1 MKCSEKI
8 ENIIELLELLS
19 DNAFTKI
26 KIRICQS
33 NNYLMQ
39 GQALLSAIST
49 LKSITFCLNASHI
62 SDAGTLTRKYR
73 DDLIQY
79 LFILETMNL
88 TNGLSEQE
96 LQEYFDKG
104 YDGILQGVEEFYK
117 IHKSGERKSE
127 RDKAIDAWYDNSLKE
142 SKKKDYRREYFDAS
156 KYIYYLKKNK
166 QINTLFENYIN
177 KRWLECNRKLNNYV
191 HTNGSDYIQKNLPQ
205 YIGDKIEEYANEII
219 DLIIDIT
226 SMFLCIYILIEP
238 SCIQS
243 SDFSDYMDVGM
254 QPPKDCQY
262 WVAGIALSFIND
274 YVDNIE
280 KGLKEY
286 LKNENKYGMNII

>member
-1 MKCSEKI
+1 MECLDKI
-8 ENIIELLELLS
+8 EETIELLDLLF
-19 DNAFTKI
+19 DNASTKA
-26 KIRICQS
+26 KVRICTS
-33 NNYLMQ
+33 NDYLMY
-39 GQALLSAIST
+39 GQPLLSAIST
-49 LKSITFCLNASHI
+49 LQSIAFCLNASHI
-62 SDAGTLTRKYR
+62 SDAETLTRKYR

-104 YDGILQGVEEFYK
+104 YDGILQGIETLYK
-117 IHKSGERKSE
+117 IYKNGKRKSE

-142 SKKKDYRREYFDAS
+142 SKEKNYRREFFDAS
-156 KYIYYLKKNK
+156 KYIHYLKKNK

-177 KRWLECNRKLNNYV
+177 KCWCDCNRKLNNYV
-191 HTNGSDYIQKNLPQ
+191 HTNGIDYIQRNLPQ
-205 YIGDKIEEYANEII
+205 FIGNRIEQYANGIV

-226 SMFLCIYILIEP
+226 SMILCIYILIDP

-243 SDFSDYMDVGM
+243 SDFLDFMDAGM

-262 WVAGIALSFIND
+262 WVAGIAQSFINN
-274 YVDNIE
+274 YVDKIE
-280 KGLKEY
+280 KGLKEF

>member
-1 MKCSEKI
+1 MECLDKI
-8 ENIIELLELLS
+8 EETIELLDLLF
-19 DNAFTKI
+19 DNTFTKT
-26 KIRICQS
+26 KVRICTS
-33 NNYLMQ
+33 HDYLMY
-39 GQALLSAIST
+39 GQPLLSAIST
-49 LKSITFCLNASHI
+49 LQSIAFCLNASHI

-96 LQEYFDKG
+96 LQGYFDKG
-104 YDGILQGVEEFYK
+104 YDGILQGIEALYK
-117 IHKSGERKSE
+117 IHKNGKRKSE

-142 SKKKDYRREYFDAS
+142 SKEKNYRREFFDAS
-156 KYIYYLKKNK
+156 KYIHYLKKNK

-177 KRWLECNRKLNNYV
+177 KCWCDCNRKLNNYV
-191 HTNGSDYIQKNLPQ
+191 HSNGIDYIQRNLPQ
-205 YIGDKIEEYANEII
+205 FIGNRIEQYTNEIV

-226 SMFLCIYILIEP
+226 SMILCIYILIDP

-243 SDFSDYMDVGM
+243 SDFLDFMDAGM
-254 QPPKDCQY
+254 QPPEDCQY
-262 WVAGIALSFIND
+262 WVAGIAQSFINN
-274 YVDNIE
+274 YVDKIE
-280 KGLKEY
+280 KGLKEF